1 MDAIELVMRRP
12 LPTLL
17 SNERGTAAVEFACI
31 APVFI
36 VLVVGTFY
44 LCLCLFL
51 TGSLHYAVEQAARC
65 ASVKTTECTD
75 STTIISYAQSNYFG
89 PGGTPNFTYT
99 SASCGNSVS
108 ASVTY
113 VLDTGLAHF
122 TIPVSATAC
131 FP

>member
-1 MDAIELVMRRP
+1 MNVRIVGTGAWHDA
-12 LPTLL
+12 
-17 SNERGTAAVEFACI
+17 RGTAAVEFALV

-36 VLVVGTFY
+36 VLVVGIFY

-65 ASVKTTECTD
+65 ASVKTTVCSD
-75 STTIISYAQSNYFG
+75 SATTVTYAQNSYFG
-89 PGGTPNFTYT
+89 PGGTPSFTYAA
-99 SASCGNSVS
+99 ASCGNSVS
-108 ASVTY
+108 ATMSY
-113 VLDTGLAHF
+113 VLNAGFHQF